1 LGQAAIS
8 GCFCGGRFSD
18 GVFPPVEWEVLML
31 RRQVLLLAGAIAVWP
46 RVLVAQASEEA
57 DQSVRVGDRWT
68 YEGKDEITGETKGTL
83 VEVVTDV
90 SDKEFDI
97 RVTVR
102 GKQGGRLIAY
112 DHDWNRLDD
121 STWKFKPHDG
131 RGIRRPLEVGKEW
144 RSEFECSN
152 MHSGTILNATSKTKV
167 TAQEALTT
175 PAGTF
180 DTFKIE
186 TKTTEYSTDDPS
198 RGSDTEFVIWY
209 APRINHWVRRTSL
222 IRSEKRVRS
231 SSSEE
236 LVDFSRKL

>member
-1 LGQAAIS
+1 
-8 GCFCGGRFSD
+8 
-18 GVFPPVEWEVLML
+18 ML

-131 RGIRRPLEVGKEW
+131 RGICRPLEVGKEW